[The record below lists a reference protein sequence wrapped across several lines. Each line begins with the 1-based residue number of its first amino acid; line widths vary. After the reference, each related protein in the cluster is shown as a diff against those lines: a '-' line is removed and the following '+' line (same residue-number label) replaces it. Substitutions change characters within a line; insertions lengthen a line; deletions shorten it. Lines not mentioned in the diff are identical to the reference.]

1 MITKENF
8 KEALKTLGFEENN
21 EILTKTLNNATLKVD
36 VKAQKLIY
44 PSDLVIN
51 DKTTCNFSQPE
62 NFVVFECVHRLLNQ
76 GYFSKHLEL
85 ERKWQLGREL
95 KSGKADICIKNNEN
109 KIICIIECKTP
120 DNKESKEYSKA
131 KNLLETSPYNQLFS
145 YYKQAEPDFLVLYT
159 SEFLDNQILNTYLLI
174 PMLDDIEYLKK
185 HQLKGY
191 DDLRKDENARKEA
204 QDYYSVWDN
213 TYKKTHYPYG
223 LFENNQAYN
232 IGQGKPTLE
241 ILEPINEND
250 LKSKY
255 HEFATILRQHNVSGR
270 ENAFDKLIN
279 LLLCKVSDEKNNSTK
294 DKENQE
300 LQFFWK
306 GFIVDEPLKFCDRLQ
321 QLYQQGMK
329 EFLNEDITYISEEQ
343 IEEAFKLFK
352 NKKNETKDT
361 IKEYFTQL
369 KYYSSNDFAFIDVHN
384 EELFKKNFEVLLKM
398 VKLFQNNKLLESHE
412 NQFLSDLFEGFLDNG
427 IKQSEGQ
434 FFTPLVIVKFIINS
448 LPHLD
453 KPKVLDYAC
462 GAGHFLNEYYKI
474 NPKASIVGIE
484 KEYRLS
490 KVAKV
495 SSFMYGANS
504 KIIYNDALKVHKDLK
519 DFNVLIANPP
529 YSVKG
534 FLSTLNESE
543 RQNFSLYANCDE
555 KSLESINAIECFFIE
570 RATQLLEH
578 NALAGI
584 ILPSSILSKDTPIL
598 YTKTRELIL
607 KHFKII
613 AMVEFGSTTFGKTGT
628 NTITLFLKK
637 KSNTPKEHKHFENLV
652 NAWFEGDFSTND
664 ILIGQDYLNAY
675 CSYRNFN
682 EQDYRAFLQDVLK
695 ESLKEN
701 ENFKEYT
708 KAFNALY
715 KEPKSK
721 VKELNKEQQLA
732 LKEKELIKF
741 IKLKEQEKLLY
752 FCIAYNQQ
760 ERVLIVKSPSK
771 NEEAKKFLGYEWS
784 SRKGSEGIKY
794 LNSQNTN
801 NDDEILE
808 NQEELKYEGLKN
820 INTPLYNPNDLNDKT
835 KINTLIKS
843 NFNHEILEIPSEL
856 KEFVRYA
863 NLVDLLDF
871 ERLEFN
877 KALNLNP
884 KNKVEIKS
892 KYELVRLGEVI
903 SELVRGITYPKTA
916 QSIEPTKNIVLPA
929 DNITL
934 EGILELNKPIYL
946 NGNFKMEEIK
956 RLKANDIFMCFS
968 SGSLNHLGKV
978 AFIENDTPYYAGGFM
993 GIIRINENK
1002 AKTKFV
1008 FYMFNSILKQS
1019 IQDLSV
1025 GSNINNLSSKIQT
1038 LKIPLPPLEIQ
1049 EQILSHLQELD
1060 TKREVSQTKI
1070 NALQQ
1075 EITNIINNI
1084 NAPLI
1089 TLKNI
1094 AEVKGGKR
1102 IPKGED
1108 FSTQKTPYPYIRVS
1122 DFKNNSVDMSNL
1134 KYISQSIFEQIKN
1147 YTISTKDIYISIAGT
1162 IGLVGIIP
1170 NELDNK
1176 SLTENAGKIVLHDYN
1191 EVTQKYLLYVLQSK
1205 QVKKQIIERTH
1216 AVGVPKLALTRIQTI
1231 EIPLLPLE
1239 LQQEIINQIE
1249 ILEKEIK
1256 TLQDELNTIAPQ
1268 KERYLKE
1275 QLGLE

>member
-36 VKAQKLIY
+36 FKAQKLIY
-44 PSDLVIN
+44 PSDLIIN
-51 DKTTCNFSQPE
+51 DKTTCNFEKPE

-131 KNLLETSPYNQLFS
+131 KNLLETSPHNQLFS
-145 YYKQAEPDFLVLYT
+145 YYQQEKSNEFEQFLALYT
-159 SEFLDNQILNTYLLI
+159 SEFKEHKVKETYILI
-174 PMLDDIEYLKK
+174 GVSK
-185 HQLKGY
+185 KGY
-191 DDLRKDENARKEA
+191 EKASSAIDAWNVWQKDYHGEHA
-204 QDYYSVWDN
+204 
-213 TYKKTHYPYG
+213 PFG
-223 LFENNQAYN
+223 LFEDNAPYE
-232 IGQGKPTLE
+232 IGKKKVTLDS
-241 ILEPINEND
+241 LKPINESD

-279 LLLCKVSDEKNNSTK
+279 LLLCKVSDEKNNSIK

-306 GFIVDEPLKFCDRLQ
+306 GFTFDEPLKFCDRLQ

-448 LPHLD
+448 LPYLD

-504 KIIYNDALKVHKDLK
+504 KIIYNDALKVHKGLK

-598 YTKTRELIL
+598 YTKTRELLL

-613 AMVEFGSTTFGKTGT
+613 AITELSSGTFGKTGT

-652 NAWFEGDFSTND
+652 NAWLEGDFKTNGD
-664 ILIGQDYLNAY
+664 LIGQDYLNAY
-675 CSYRNFN
+675 CEYRNFN
-682 EQDYRAFLQDVLK
+682 KQDYKAFLQNDLL

-701 ENFKEYT
+701 ENFKDYT

-715 KEPKSK
+715 KEPKTK
-721 VKELNKEQQLA
+721 EFKELNKEQQLA

-741 IKLKEQEKLLY
+741 IKLKEQDKMLY
-752 FCIAYNQQ
+752 FCMTYHQQ
-760 ERVLIVKSPSK
+760 ERVLIVKSPNKS
-771 NEEAKKFLGYEWS
+771 EEAKKFLGYEWS

-794 LNSQNTN
+794 LNSNNTN
-801 NDDEILE
+801 NDNEILE

-820 INTPLYNPNDLNDKT
+820 INTPLYNPNDLDDKT

-843 NFNHEILEIPSEL
+843 NFNNEILQIPSEL

-877 KALNLNP
+877 KALNLTS

-892 KYELVRLGEVI
+892 KYELVRLGEVASI
-903 SELVRGITYPKTA
+903 DWGNTKLTKEIYKENARYKVYSASGQDGTIDFYEHEGEAVILSAIGARCGKCFFATDKWTA
-916 QSIEPTKNIVLPA
+916 IKNTIIIKA
-929 DNITL
+929 KKD
-934 EGILELNKPIYL
+934 ILIRYLFEYINNETFWNK
-946 NGNFKMEEIK
+946 
-956 RLKANDIFMCFS
+956 
-968 SGSLNHLGKV
+968 SGSAQPFIKLGS
-978 AFIENDTPYYAGGFM
+978 ASA
-993 GIIRINENK
+993 
-1002 AKTKFV
+1002 
-1008 FYMFNSILKQS
+1008 Q
-1019 IQDLSV
+1019 
-1025 GSNINNLSSKIQT
+1025 
-1038 LKIPLPPLEIQ
+1038 KIPLPPLEIQ

-1060 TKREVSQTKI
+1060 IKREVSQTKI

-1084 NAPLI
+1084 NAPLRKLSELI
-1089 TLKNI
+1089 KINTTSINPLETPNKKFIYIDIDSVNKGTGIIDYSNILQGSNAPSRARRIAPSHSVIISTVRPYLKGFAYI
-1094 AEVKGGKR
+1094 EKEQQDC
-1102 IPKGED
+1102 I
-1108 FSTQKTPYPYIRVS
+1108 FSTGFAILESSELILPKYLYFMFMCLKDLMRQMENAMPKSSYP
-1122 DFKNNSVDMSNL
+1122 
-1134 KYISQSIFEQIKN
+1134 SINK
-1147 YTISTKDIYISIAGT
+1147 KDI
-1162 IGLVGIIP
+1162 
-1170 NELDNK
+1170 
-1176 SLTENAGKIVLHDYN
+1176 ENF
-1191 EVTQKYLLYVLQSK
+1191 T
-1205 QVKKQIIERTH
+1205 
-1216 AVGVPKLALTRIQTI
+1216 
-1231 EIPLLPLE
+1231 IPLPPKE
-1239 LQQEIINQIE
+1239 LQQEIIAQIE

-1256 TLQDELNTIAPQ
+1256 TLQNELNTIAPQ